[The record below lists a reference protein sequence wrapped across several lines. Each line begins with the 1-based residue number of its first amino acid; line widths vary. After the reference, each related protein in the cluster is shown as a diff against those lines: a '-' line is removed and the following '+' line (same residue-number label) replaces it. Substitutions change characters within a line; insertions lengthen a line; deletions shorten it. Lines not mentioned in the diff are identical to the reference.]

1 MKTTKLENAQ
11 KLLDNE
17 SLKIKVL
24 KVGNR
29 DEDRLL
35 ESEDNDIK
43 LLEVEGR
50 GDQMNNKARKLEPED
65 NRTEDQAEREDVM
78 QNSIGQ
84 QDRHGEEVPD
94 ATTHHE
100 MEIENL

>member
-1 MKTTKLENAQ
+1 MKTPKLENAP

-17 SLKIKVL
+17 SLKIKVRQ
-24 KVGNR
+24 VGNR

-35 ESEDNDIK
+35 ESEDNDIE

-50 GDQMNNKARKLEPED
+50 GDQINNKARKLEPED
-65 NRTEDQAEREDVM
+65 NRTDDQVDREDVV

-100 MEIENL
+100 IEIESL